1 MNYLAHMVLGHFHGL
16 DEEGVVGNFIGDAVK
31 GRHVERDWGA
41 AIGRGIRFHRALDA
55 TSDGL
60 AASREARKL
69 LREACGKWSGV
80 VWDVLADHVLAKH
93 FEELASCQLSDFAMS
108 QERLLGRNVERMPER
123 SQRFFR
129 AMVAHQWLT
138 GYAHDSVVDDVLM
151 AMSRRRDVAGP
162 VALGWG
168 AYVAHREELD
178 ALGLSLFKEME
189 NWARREVVAG
199 GVSLTSQFEQL
210 NA

>member
-31 GRHVERDWGA
+31 GRHVEREWGA
-41 AIGRGIRFHRALDA
+41 AIGWGIRFHRALDA
-55 TSDGL
+55 TSDSL
-60 AASREARKL
+60 EASREARKL
-69 LREACGKWSGV
+69 LRGACGKWSGV
-80 VWDVLADHVLAKH
+80 VWDVLSDHVLAKH
-93 FEELASCQLSDFAMS
+93 FPELTGWQLDVFTMS
-108 QERLLGRNVERMPER
+108 QERLLERNVERMPER
-123 SQRFFR
+123 SQRFFQ

-138 GYAHDSVVDDVLM
+138 GYAHESVVDAVLV
-151 AMSRRRDVAGP
+151 AMSRRREVAGP

-168 AYVAHREELD
+168 AYLAHPEELD
-178 ALGLSLFKEME
+178 ALGLSLFEDMKD
-189 NWARREVVAG
+189 WARQEVVVE

>member
-1 MNYLAHMVLGHFHGL
+1 MNYLAHMVLGQVHGL

-31 GRHVERDWGA
+31 GRHVEREWGA

-69 LREACGKWSGV
+69 LRGACGKWSGV

-93 FEELASCQLSDFAMS
+93 FAELTSCQLVDFARS
-108 QERLLGRNVERMPER
+108 QEALLERNVERMPER
-123 SQRFFR
+123 SQRFFQ
-129 AMVAHQWLT
+129 AMVAHRWLI
-138 GYAHDSVVDDVLM
+138 GYAHESVVDDVLF

-162 VALGWG
+162 VALGWE

-178 ALGLSLFKEME
+178 ALGLSLFEDMK
-189 NWARREVVAG
+189 NWARREVVVG
-199 GVSLTSQFEQL
+199 GVSLTPQFEQL